1 MARYRISGRA
11 LGAAFKGG
19 LAQGFMQSRANREAA
34 KLKREELE
42 IAKKEQENR
51 TAILANQIESS
62 KAAQEVAERDL
73 LLQV

>member
-19 LAQGFMQSRANREAA
+19 LAQGFMKSRANSEAA
-34 KLKREELE
+34 ELKREELE

-51 TAILANQIESS
+51 TAILKNQIKSTQ
-62 KAAQEVAERDL
+62 AAQLVAERDL
-73 LLQV
+73 